1 MHNRQYS
8 LLLTFSI
15 FLENRF
21 FQHNTASN
29 AKDEIVKTHD
39 AIRFS
44 IDDVVELKKMLII
57 CFMTFPRDLTPEK
70 RSKSIQSRNYESL
83 VKF

>member
-44 IDDVVELKKMLII
+44 IDDVVELKINAYHL
-57 CFMTFPRDLTPEK
+57 FHDFSQRFDT
-70 RSKSIQSRNYESL
+70 
-83 VKF
+83 